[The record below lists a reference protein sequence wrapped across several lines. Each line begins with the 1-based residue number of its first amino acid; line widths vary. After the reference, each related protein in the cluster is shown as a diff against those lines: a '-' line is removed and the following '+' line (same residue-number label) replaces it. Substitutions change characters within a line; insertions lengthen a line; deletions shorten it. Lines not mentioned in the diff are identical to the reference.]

1 MKNILITGASR
12 GLGKH
17 LAELLLSKGYY
28 VYGTT
33 RNPGHSPK
41 KENFK
46 LLYLD
51 FCDKKSISDLVSYF
65 IEANLSLDAIIHNAG
80 VAYLD
85 PIEVMAEE
93 EYRQIFEV
101 NCFGPIA
108 LTKGLIP
115 ILKKPKTS
123 SLIYISSV
131 VSMDVWPYLGAYA
144 ASKRAME
151 AIAFEWAMLLKHW
164 NINVSIVQPNPLPT
178 GMDIKRSKNANTSP
192 YPELHNRCLEWESIE
207 ETIQMIYSILNA
219 ESPKFQYQTGVYSK
233 EVADRLVRQEAYQQ
247 GLQTYRRL
255 FDRYLTQR
263 K

>member
-1 MKNILITGASR
+1 MKNVLITGAYR
-12 GLGKH
+12 GLGRH
-17 LAELLLSKGYY
+17 LAEFLLSKGYY

-33 RNPGHSPK
+33 RTPGHSPE

-51 FCDKKSISDLVSYF
+51 FCDKKSISDLASYF
-65 IEANLSLDAIIHNAG
+65 IEADLSLDAVIHNAG
-80 VAYLD
+80 IAYLD
-85 PIEVMAEE
+85 PIEIMAEE

-144 ASKRAME
+144 ASKRALE
-151 AIAFEWAMLLKHW
+151 AIAFEWAVLLKHW

-178 GMDIKRSKNANTSP
+178 GIDIKRSKNAKGSP
-192 YPELHNRCLEWESIE
+192 YPELLNRCLEWESIE
-207 ETIQMIYSILNA
+207 ETIQIIYSILNA
-219 ESPKFQYQTGVYSK
+219 ESPKFQYQTGIYSK
-233 EVADRLVRQEAYQQ
+233 NTAETFLKSDAYEQSLLKYQEEFFK
-247 GLQTYRRL
+247 LMNN
-255 FDRYLTQR
+255 
-263 K
+263 